1 MEQNLL
7 GKRIREERKKHN
19 LTQEQLAE
27 LLGVSTTY
35 IGYVERGERSLTL
48 PKLTQLAALLEV
60 TIDEL
65 MTSPA
70 AMSPSA
76 KEQQLLKLFGKA
88 TDAQQDL
95 ILGMAQLITK
105 QPLS

>member
-27 LLGVSTTY
+27 QLGVSTTY
-35 IGYVERGERSLTL
+35 IGYVERGERNLTL
-48 PKLTQLAALLEV
+48 PKLTQLASLLEV
-60 TIDEL
+60 TVDEL
-65 MTSPA
+65 MSNPA
-70 AMSPSA
+70 AHTQSA
-76 KEQQLLKLFGKA
+76 REQQLLKLFGKA
-88 TDAQQDL
+88 TNAQQDL
-95 ILGMAQLITK
+95 ILDMARLITK